1 MPRIPDDELE
11 RLKREVS
18 LQRLCEKYGIALQP
32 HGKDLIGLCPFHDDK
47 SPSFVVTPSNNLWH
61 CLGACGK
68 GGSNVDF
75 IMRKESVSFRRAV
88 EILRECAGYAPEPA
102 RLTTRMGTAHPILV
116 QPAPDLA
123 DRDLLDAVRD
133 YYHKTFLNDPK
144 AMTYLRQRSCL
155 HPEAIATFKLGYANR
170 TLGYRIPRTIDDG
183 KALKARLQQL
193 GIMRESGH
201 EHLSGSVV
209 LPILDRHGRT
219 VGLYGRKVTPNLREG
234 TPNHLYLPGEHRGVW
249 NEAALAGQ
257 KEWLL
262 CEALLDAL
270 TLWCAGFRNVTASYG
285 VNGFTPDHWR
295 LLDEL
300 KPSRVILCYDNDA
313 AGNAAAEALR
323 PQLEARGIAVR
334 RARLPDGQD
343 VNDVARVSKNPTA
356 ALAAVIEAALLESSS
371 HAPAAS
377 SLSLAAI
384 AAKKETP
391 PAPVQ
396 PAPPVISPTP
406 ATPPAPATAAIVAT
420 PEPPAESPSAPSA
433 PPRETSP
440 EPICVHPRA
449 SAVLSDSAPAVT
461 QSPDAITITLGDRVY
476 RVRGLAKNTSFE
488 VLKINLRV
496 SQNAAFHVDNL
507 DLYQARNRQAFVS
520 QAAEELSCNPETI
533 RKDLGRVLLK
543 LEELQEAAIN
553 QALEP
558 EEKAPIMTAEERAA
572 ALELLRDPKLLERI
586 LADFDRCGTVGE
598 ETNKLL
604 GYLAAVSRKLDEPL
618 AILIQSTSAAGK
630 TALMDAVLALLPDE
644 DKVKYSAMTG
654 QSLFYL
660 GDLNLQHK
668 VLAIV
673 EEEGALKASYALKL
687 LQSEGEL
694 TIASTGKDPNT
705 GRMVTQEYHV
715 EGPVMIV
722 MTTTSIEIGEELQNR
737 CIVLTVDETR
747 EQTRAIHRVQR
758 ERYTLE
764 GLLAKRDRETIRRTH
779 QNAQRLLRPLGV
791 LNPFARQLTFLDDKT
806 RTRRD
811 HEKYLTLIAAI
822 TLLRQYQ
829 RPVKTREHGGRP
841 VEYIEATL
849 DDIAVAN
856 RLAAEALGRSL
867 DELPPQTRRFLGLL
881 TEMVT
886 RDAAAQKIEREDHRF
901 TQRDARTFTGWTDV
915 QVKRHLA
922 KLVDLEYVL
931 VHRGGRGQSFV
942 YELLYEGQGENGG
955 KFVLGLIDAGTLYDT
970 DRDRP
975 NADRD
980 HEKGDRDLSGTAQ
993 VLAKYAPGTPATNAT
1008 SPNSEG
1014 PLLHLPPET
1023 DENARPRHLSENS
1036 NRKAS

>member
-18 LQRLCEKYGIALQP
+18 LQRLCEKYGVELKP
-32 HGKDLIGLCPFHDDK
+32 HGKDLIGLCPFHEDHD
-47 SPSFVVTPSNNLWH
+47 PSFVVTPSNNLWH
-61 CLGACGK
+61 CLGKCGK

-75 IMRKESVSFRRAV
+75 IMRKESVSFRQAV
-88 EILRECAGYAPEPA
+88 EILRECAGYAPAPE
-102 RLTTRMGTAHPILV
+102 RLTTRQGTEHPILMK
-116 QPAPDLA
+116 PGPDLTDA
-123 DRDLLDAVRD
+123 ELLDTVTD

-144 AMTYLRQRSCL
+144 AMTYLRQRCCL
-155 HPEAIATFKLGYANR
+155 HPEAIKTFKLGDANR
-170 TLGYRIPRTIDDG
+170 TLGYRVPATTADG
-183 KALKARLQQL
+183 KALKARLQRL
-193 GIMRESGH
+193 GILRESGH
-201 EHLSGSVV
+201 EHLTGSVV
-209 LPILDRHGRT
+209 LPILDRNGRT
-219 VGLYGRKVTPNLREG
+219 VGMYGRKVTPNLREG
-234 TPNHLYLPGEHRGVW
+234 TPLHLYLPGEHRGVW
-249 NEAALAGQ
+249 NEAGLIGQ

-270 TLWCAGFRNVTASYG
+270 TLWAAGFRNVTASYG

-300 KPSRVILCYDNDA
+300 KPERIILLYDNDP

-323 PQLEARGIAVR
+323 PRLEERGIAVI

-343 VNDVARVSKNPTA
+343 VNDVARSTKNPTA
-356 ALAAVIEAALLESSS
+356 ALAAILEATQAETPSC
-371 HAPAAS
+371 APAPSS
-377 SLSLAAI
+377 SLSLAA
-384 AAKKETP
+384 KDETATAVSSP
-391 PAPVQ
+391 IVAPV
-396 PAPPVISPTP
+396 
-406 ATPPAPATAAIVAT
+406 
-420 PEPPAESPSAPSA
+420 
-433 PPRETSP
+433 ETSP
-440 EPICVHPRA
+440 MTTATKEEAA
-449 SAVLSDSAPAVT
+449 SIPVAQTA
-461 QSPDAITITLGDRVY
+461 DAITITLGDRVY

-488 VLKINLRV
+488 VLKVNLRV
-496 SQNAAFHVDNL
+496 SQGERFHVDNL
-507 DLYQARNRQAFVS
+507 DLYQARNRQAFLG
-520 QAAEELSCNPETI
+520 QAAEELACNPETI

-543 LEELQEAAIN
+543 LEELQEETIN
-553 QALEP
+553 KALEP
-558 EEKAPIMTAEERAA
+558 EEKTPAMTQEERAA
-572 ALELLRDPKLLERI
+572 ALDLLRDPKLLDRI

-618 AILIQSTSAAGK
+618 AIIIQSTSAAGK
-630 TALMDAVLALLPDE
+630 TALMDAVLALMPEE
-644 DKVKYSAMTG
+644 DRVKYSAMTG

-660 GDLNLQHK
+660 GDLNLKHK

-715 EGPVMIV
+715 EGPVMII

-764 GLLAKRDRETIRRTH
+764 GLLAKRDRETIRTNH

-822 TLLRQYQ
+822 TLLHQYQ
-829 RPVKTREHGGRP
+829 RPVKTREHGGRQ
-841 VEYIEATL
+841 VEYIEATR

-856 RLAAEALGRSL
+856 RLAAEALGRSI
-867 DELPPQTRRFLGLL
+867 DELPPQTRRFLELL
-881 TEMVT
+881 TDLVKRESKV
-886 RDAAAQKIEREDHRF
+886 RKIEREDYRF

-931 VHRGGRGQSFV
+931 IHRGGRGQSFV
-942 YELLYEGQGENGG
+942 YELLYAGEGVDGG
-955 KFVLGLIDAGTLYDT
+955 KFVLGLIDAGTLYDNN
-970 DRDRP
+970 RDRQ
-975 NADRD
+975 NENRD
-980 HEKGDRDLSGTAQ
+980 HEKADRDLSGTAQ
-993 VLAKYAPGTPATNAT
+993 VRPEYGPGTAGEKPTP
-1008 SPNSEG
+1008 PNTDGHETQ
-1014 PLLHLPPET
+1014 PPPET
-1023 DENARPRHLSENS
+1023 DENARPRDISENR
-1036 NRKAS
+1036 NRTRKSVQDEGHDGLAAAVGA

>member
-1 MPRIPDDELE
+1 MARIPDDELE

-18 LQRLCEKYGIALQP
+18 LQRLCEKYGVALKP
-32 HGKDLIGLCPFHDDK
+32 HGKDLIGLCPFHEDHD
-47 SPSFVVTPSNNLWH
+47 PSFVVTPSNNLWN
-61 CLGACGK
+61 CLGKCGK

-75 IMRKESVSFRRAV
+75 IMRKESVSFRQAV
-88 EILRECAGYAPEPA
+88 EILRECAGYAPAPE
-102 RLTTRMGTAHPILV
+102 RLTTRQGTEHPILV
-116 QPAPDLA
+116 KPGPDLPDA
-123 DRDLLDAVRD
+123 DLLDSVTD

-144 AMTYLRQRSCL
+144 AMTYLRQRCCL
-155 HPEAIATFKLGYANR
+155 HPEAIKTFKLGYANR
-170 TLGYRIPRTIDDG
+170 TLGYRVPATTADG
-183 KALKARLQQL
+183 KALKARLQRL
-193 GIMRESGH
+193 GILRESGH
-201 EHLSGSVV
+201 EHLTGSVV
-209 LPILDRHGRT
+209 LPILDRNGRT
-219 VGLYGRKVTPNLREG
+219 VGMYGRKVTAGLREG
-234 TPNHLYLPGEHRGVW
+234 TPLHLYLPGEHRGVW
-249 NEAALAGQ
+249 NEAGLFGQ

-270 TLWCAGFRNVTASYG
+270 TLWAAGFRNVTASYG
-285 VNGFTPDHWR
+285 VNGFTPDHWH

-300 KPSRVILCYDNDA
+300 KPERVILCYDNDP

-323 PQLEARGIAVR
+323 PRLEEKGVAVI

-343 VNDVARVSKNPTA
+343 VNDVARSSKNPTA
-356 ALAAVIEAALLESSS
+356 ALAAVIEAALSESPSRVPAQPLSS
-371 HAPAAS
+371 LILAANEIAAS
-377 SLSLAAI
+377 DTPGPSPTAENTV
-384 AAKKETP
+384 AKDQVA
-391 PAPVQ
+391 APVQ
-396 PAPPVISPTP
+396 SADPVP
-406 ATPPAPATAAIVAT
+406 
-420 PEPPAESPSAPSA
+420 
-433 PPRETSP
+433 
-440 EPICVHPRA
+440 
-449 SAVLSDSAPAVT
+449 VT
-461 QSPDAITITLGDRVY
+461 QTADAITITLGDRVY

-488 VLKINLRV
+488 VLKVNLRV
-496 SQNAAFHVDNL
+496 SQGERFHVDNL
-507 DLYQARNRQAFVS
+507 DLYQARNRQAFLG
-520 QAAEELSCNPETI
+520 QAAEELACNPETI

-543 LEELQEAAIN
+543 LEELQEETIN
-553 QALEP
+553 KALEP
-558 EEKAPIMTAEERAA
+558 EEKTPAMTQEERAA
-572 ALELLRDPKLLERI
+572 ALDLLRDPKLLDRI

-618 AILIQSTSAAGK
+618 AIIIQSTSAAGK
-630 TALMDAVLALLPDE
+630 TALMDAVLALMPEE
-644 DKVKYSAMTG
+644 DRVKYSAMTG

-660 GDLNLQHK
+660 GDLNLKHK

-705 GRMVTQEYHV
+705 GRMVTQEYRV

-764 GLLAKRDRETIRRTH
+764 GLLAKRDRETIRTTH

-822 TLLRQYQ
+822 TLLHQYQ
-829 RPVKTREHGGRP
+829 RPVKTREHGGRQ
-841 VEYIEATL
+841 VEYIEATR

-867 DELPPQTRRFLGLL
+867 DELPPQTRRFLELL
-881 TEMVT
+881 TDLVKRESKD
-886 RDAAAQKIEREDHRF
+886 RKIEREDYRF

-931 VHRGGRGQSFV
+931 IHRGGRGQSFV
-942 YELLYEGQGENGG
+942 YELLYAGEGVDGG
-955 KFVLGLIDAGTLYDT
+955 KFVLGLIDAGTLYDNN
-970 DRDRP
+970 RDRQ
-975 NADRD
+975 NENRD
-980 HEKGDRDLSGTAQ
+980 HEKADRDLSGTAQ
-993 VLAKYAPGTPATNAT
+993 VRPEYGPGTAGEKPTP
-1008 SPNSEG
+1008 PNTDGHETQ
-1014 PLLHLPPET
+1014 PPSET
-1023 DENARPRHLSENS
+1023 DENARLRDISKNDRH
-1036 NRKAS
+1036 NRNRTRKPTDEDEGLAAAVGA

>member
-1 MPRIPDDELE
+1 MPRIPDDELD

-18 LQRLCEKYGIALQP
+18 LQRLCEKYGVELKP
-32 HGKDLIGLCPFHDDK
+32 HGKDLIGLCPFHEDHD
-47 SPSFVVTPSNNLWH
+47 PSFVVTPSNNLWH
-61 CLGACGK
+61 CLGKCGA

-75 IMRKESVSFRRAV
+75 LMRKEGVSFRQAV
-88 EILRECAGYAPEPA
+88 ELLRECAGYAPAPD
-102 RLTTRMGTAHPILV
+102 RLTTRVGTEHPILV
-116 QPAPDLA
+116 KPGPDLA
-123 DRDLLDAVRD
+123 DAELLDTVTD

-155 HPEAIATFKLGYANR
+155 HPEAIKTFKLGYANR
-170 TLGYRIPRTIDDG
+170 TLGYRVPATTADG
-183 KALKARLQQL
+183 KALKARLQRL
-193 GIMRESGH
+193 GILRESGH

-209 LPILDRHGRT
+209 LPILDRHGHT
-219 VGLYGRKVTPNLREG
+219 VGLYGRKVTPKLRDG
-234 TPNHLYLPGEHRGVW
+234 TPLHLYLPGEHRGVW
-249 NEAALAGQ
+249 NEAGLFGQ

-270 TLWCAGFRNVTASYG
+270 TLWAAGFRNVTASYG

-300 KPSRVILCYDNDA
+300 KPERIILLYDNDP

-323 PQLEARGIAVR
+323 PRLEERGLAVI

-343 VNDVARVSKNPTA
+343 VNDVARSTKNPTA
-356 ALAAVIEAALLESSS
+356 ALAAILEAAQVETPSLDAAKSRRDEDGRVS
-371 HAPAAS
+371 APSS

-384 AAKKETP
+384 AAKKIAASAEGGSASGGKKEEATSPVP
-391 PAPVQ
+391 PAA
-396 PAPPVISPTP
+396 APPSGSTTP
-406 ATPPAPATAAIVAT
+406 A
-420 PEPPAESPSAPSA
+420 
-433 PPRETSP
+433 
-440 EPICVHPRA
+440 A
-449 SAVLSDSAPAVT
+449 SSDPVPVT
-461 QSPDAITITLGDRVY
+461 QTADAVTITLGDRVY

-488 VLKINLRV
+488 VLKVNLRV
-496 SQNAAFHVDNL
+496 SRDAAFHVDNL
-507 DLYQARNRQAFVS
+507 DLYQARNRQAFLG
-520 QAAEELSCNPETI
+520 QAAEELACNPETI

-543 LEELQEAAIN
+543 LEELQEEAIAK
-553 QALEP
+553 ALEP
-558 EEKAPIMTAEERAA
+558 EEKTPAMTQEERAA
-572 ALELLRDPKLLERI
+572 ALDLLRDPKLLDRI
-586 LADFDRCGTVGE
+586 LADFEKCGTVGE

-618 AILIQSTSAAGK
+618 AVIIQSTSAAGK
-630 TALMDAVLALLPDE
+630 TALMDAVLALMPEE
-644 DKVKYSAMTG
+644 DRVKYSAMTG

-660 GDLNLQHK
+660 GDLNLKHK

-705 GRMVTQEYHV
+705 GRMVTQEYRV

-764 GLLAKRDRETIRRTH
+764 GLLAKRDRETIRATH

-822 TLLRQYQ
+822 TLLHQYQ
-829 RPVKTREHGGRP
+829 RPVKTREHGGRM
-841 VEYIEATL
+841 VEYIEATRN
-849 DDIAVAN
+849 DIAVAN

-867 DELPPQTRRFLGLL
+867 DELPPQTRRFLELL
-881 TEMVT
+881 AAMVQ
-886 RDAAAQKIEREDHRF
+886 REAEARKIDREDHRF

-942 YELLYEGQGENGG
+942 YELLYDGQGEDGG
-955 KFVLGLIDAGTLYDT
+955 KFMLGLIDTGKLYDAN
-970 DRDRP
+970 RDRQ
-975 NADRD
+975 NENRD

-993 VLAKYAPGTPATNAT
+993 VRARYTPGTAAQNAT
-1008 SPNSEG
+1008 SPNNDGHETHSA
-1014 PLLHLPPET
+1014 PENG
-1023 DENARPRHLSENS
+1023 ENARLRDEK
-1036 NRKAS
+1036 RKAS